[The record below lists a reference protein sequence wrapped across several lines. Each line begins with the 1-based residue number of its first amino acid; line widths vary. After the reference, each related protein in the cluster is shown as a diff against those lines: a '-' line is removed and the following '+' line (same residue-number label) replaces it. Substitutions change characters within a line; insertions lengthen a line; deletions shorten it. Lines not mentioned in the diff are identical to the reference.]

1 MDIYK
6 LKFTSLQH
14 EILRFLFIKSGMS
27 FNARA
32 ISKSLK
38 VSPTAVGKSLQ
49 ALQENGLVK
58 VTKDMGSKHLSI
70 ELNKDNPQVFNMKR
84 VDNLKMIY
92 ESNLVDF
99 LYNSFPGTTIVLFG
113 SYSYGEDTIKSDVD
127 IAIIGSK
134 TKEIDLTTFEKI
146 LERKISINF
155 YKDFGGINNSLKEN
169 ICNGIILSGGI
180 QL

>member
-6 LKFTSLQH
+6 LKFTSLQY
-14 EILRFLFIKSGMS
+14 EILRFLFIKSGMT
-27 FNARA
+27 FNART

-58 VTKDMGSKHLSI
+58 VTKDKESKHLSI

-92 ESNLVDF
+92 ESNLADF

-113 SYSYGEDTIKSDVD
+113 SYSYGEDTTKSDID

-146 LERKISINF
+146 LERLLYANV
-155 YKDFGGINNSLKEN
+155 
-169 ICNGIILSGGI
+169 
-180 QL
+180 